1 MAATTLDVEFKK
13 YYSLLNTDKKISDKN
28 AESFC
33 TG

>member
-13 YYSLLNTDKKISDKN
+13 YYSKKISGKN
-28 AESFC
+28 TESFC